1 MLAELLEQVRV
12 LIEQIIAGLGYPG
25 IGLVMLAENV
35 FPPIPSELVMPLAGF
50 LVADGDLSLGGVLLA
65 GTLGAVLGALVLYGL
80 GAWLDEP
87 VIRAFVRRYG
97 RYLLLDEGDLDR
109 TMRFFSRYGQVM
121 VFFGRLVP
129 MVRSLISVP
138 AGINRMPLG
147 RFLISTTLGTLI
159 WNSLLVGMGMLLG
172 ENWPE
177 VLAIVKQY
185 ENVTLL
191 ALGALVIGFVVIRL
205 RGRRRQIGALTEE

>member
-1 MLAELLEQVRV
+1 MLVELLEQVR
-12 LIEQIIAGLGYPG
+12 LIIEQVITVLGYPG
-25 IGLVMLAENV
+25 IGLVMFAENV

-65 GTLGAVLGALVLYGL
+65 GTLGAVAGALVLYGL
-80 GAWLDEP
+80 GRWLDEP

-97 RYLLLDEGDLDR
+97 QFFLLDEDDLDR
-109 TMRFFSRYGQVM
+109 TMRFFTRYGQVM

-129 MVRSLISVP
+129 MVRSLISIP
-138 AGINRMPLG
+138 AGMNRMPLG

-159 WNSLLVGMGMLLG
+159 WNGLLVGLGMLLG

-185 ENVTLL
+185 EQVTLL
-191 ALGALVIGFVVIRL
+191 AIGALVVGFVVIRL
-205 RGRRRQIGALTEE
+205 RGRRWRVGATSDD